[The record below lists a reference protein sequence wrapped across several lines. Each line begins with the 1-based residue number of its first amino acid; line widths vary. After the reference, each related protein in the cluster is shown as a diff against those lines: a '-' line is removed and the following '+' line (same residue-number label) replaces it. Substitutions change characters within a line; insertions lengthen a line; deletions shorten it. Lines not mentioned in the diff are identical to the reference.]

1 MRTELEFRDGLLLE
15 EGKPENREK
24 KPRSKARTHPTI
36 WHRAGIKPRPHLWG
50 GRPLSPLHLPSYP
63 LTTKLIN
70 PSTDRA
76 AFYLTQK
83 GTVNKP
89 NNHVVAINPFQCKVY
104 AEAERFFVKLPGK
117 KKITVHN
124 YLRSWKFT

>member
-1 MRTELEFRDGLLLE
+1 MAPGRNQT
-15 EGKPENREK
+15 
-24 KPRSKARTHPTI
+24 
-36 WHRAGIKPRPHLWG
+36 RATFVGGG
-50 GRPLSPLHLPSYP
+50 GRPLSPLHLPFYP